1 MSSSRVRLVIADDH
15 PVVREGLRVM
25 FSRFDDCDV
34 VGEAGDGP
42 EAVAL
47 ARDLNADVALVDLRL
62 PSADGV
68 AVARQLR
75 EAAPDVAVL
84 ILSTFQDETA
94 FLDALQAGARG
105 YLLKDAAPDELH
117 RAVLDCA
124 AGGTPVDPALAPLLV
139 KRDRRDDI
147 PSRREREV
155 LSLLAAGLAN
165 KEIADRLDVAESTV
179 KTHLE
184 SIFRK
189 LGVNDRTGA
198 VTEGL
203 RRGLVRLRKP

>member
-1 MSSSRVRLVIADDH
+1 MSSGGVRLVIADDH

-25 FSRFDDCDV
+25 FSRFDDCEV

-47 ARDLNADVALVDLRL
+47 ARDLKTDVALVDLRL
-62 PSADGV
+62 PGADGV
-68 AVARQLR
+68 AVARLLR
-75 EAAPDVAVL
+75 AAAPEVAVL

-94 FLDALQAGARG
+94 FLDALEAGARG

-124 AGGTPVDPALAPLLV
+124 AGGMPVDPALAPLLV

-155 LSLLAAGLAN
+155 LDLLAAGLAN

-184 SIFRK
+184 NIFRK
-189 LGVNDRTGA
+189 FNVNDRTGA

-203 RRGLVRLRKP
+203 RRGVIRLRNP